1 MFDEDQYCDDCAAYG
16 CPGHEMCD
24 ECSGD
29 ICTECGGCDC
39 PDSPCPGYTAHYTG
53 TDL

>member
-1 MFDEDQYCDDCAAYG
+1 MFDEDEQYCDECADYG

-29 ICTECGGCDC
+29 ICNECGGCDC
-39 PDSPCPGYTAHYTG
+39 PESICPGYLAHYTG
-53 TDL
+53 TE